1 MDGLIY
7 TIFNTNTD
15 RSDKKGTH
23 WWSILDTDGKKDFF
37 LFDLGIKGLKNYI
50 IKDDETIIKKV
61 LKGVENLKEDKSRIN
76 LVIVNLLKNNNN
88 KLSEGEKNALS
99 ETATDFLHFIESFA
113 EHENQNLIHLWLLEN
128 LIQNINANTC
138 RLF

>member
-1 MDGLIY
+1 MEKKTFFYLI
-7 TIFNTNTD
+7 
-15 RSDKKGTH
+15 
-23 WWSILDTDGKKDFF
+23 
-37 LFDLGIKGLKNYI
+37 LGIKGLKNYI

-76 LVIVNLLKNNNN
+76 LVIVNLLKSNDN

-99 ETATDFLHFIESFA
+99 KTATDFLHFIESFA
-113 EHENQNLIHLWLLEN
+113 EHENKNLIHLWLLEN
-128 LIQNINANTC
+128 LIQNINTNTC